1 MGILRAKGAMGDG
14 DFKFRRRS
22 GPSLALLFPLPFSFV
37 RFLAWCLV
45 RFRALEDIIDPFY
58 EDDVPRQHGGP
69 WRQSFRDLEQS
80 RSAMPVFG
88 SNSFEKLLTR
98 GALMMGVVEEHEMAP
113 GHFLTI
119 LLARSMAVLFFFC
132 QQQRER

>member
-1 MGILRAKGAMGDG
+1 MGDG
-14 DFKFRRRS
+14 DFKFRRRL
-22 GPSLALLFPLPFSFV
+22 GPSLALLFPLPFSLSAL
-37 RFLAWCLV
+37 LAWCLV

-58 EDDVPRQHGGP
+58 GDDVPRQHGGP

-88 SNSFEKLLTR
+88 SNSFAKLLTR
-98 GALMMGVVEEHEMAP
+98 GALMTGVVEEHEMAP

-119 LLARSMAVLFFFC
+119 FLACSMSVLFFLSAAA
-132 QQQRER
+132 RAAK